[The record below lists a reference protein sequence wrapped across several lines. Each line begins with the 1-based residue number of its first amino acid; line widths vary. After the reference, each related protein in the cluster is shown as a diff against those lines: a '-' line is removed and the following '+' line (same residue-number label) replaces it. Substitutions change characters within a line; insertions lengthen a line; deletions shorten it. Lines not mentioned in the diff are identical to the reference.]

1 MSINKNGSKFGL
13 WYESRF
19 FRDMVF
25 VFITFCRRRE
35 CCRLWVVS
43 RSLARYPVC
52 QDQDIIF
59 LPLSFPPVHPLFF
72 PPPPPPPPLPCYHLP
87 ARTKT
92 GRIGDL
98 WWVSQRYN
106 FIFSSRVDSILMQ
119 IRILEPPWVIGI
131 PIQFMNTS
139 LRLLFFSNDFF
150 SCYLLDIFLNL
161 INCSNLGFK
170 SCFHSIWSIFCTLD
184 LHIADLDPD
193 PGSLNVADPTDSD
206 TKHCLVV
213 HLSHSHSNNSLK
225 VMNLKVLSET
235 W

>member
-72 PPPPPPPPLPCYHLP
+72 PPPPPPPPLPCYYLP

-150 SCYLLDIFLNL
+150 PLLSLRYILKLDQLFKFGFQELFPQLLVNILH
-161 INCSNLGFK
+161 LGFAYCGSGSGSRK
-170 SCFHSIWSIFCTLD
+170 SKCC
-184 LHIADLDPD
+184 
-193 PGSLNVADPTDSD
+193 GSNGFGY
-206 TKHCLVV
+206 
-213 HLSHSHSNNSLK
+213 
-225 VMNLKVLSET
+225 
-235 W
+235 